1 MGIQGLA
8 TFIEKK
14 LGLTKQIQLRNCDVV
29 LDGNSI
35 FHQMYSQ
42 NKLTC
47 LFGGEYDRFY
57 RYCTQL
63 FESFATCKIK

>member
-14 LGLTKQIQLRNCDVV
+14 LRLTKPIQLRNCDVV

-35 FHQMYSQ
+35 YHQMYKQ
-42 NKLTC
+42 TELTC
-47 LFGGEYDRFY
+47 LFGGEYGRFY
-57 RYCTQL
+57 YYCTRL